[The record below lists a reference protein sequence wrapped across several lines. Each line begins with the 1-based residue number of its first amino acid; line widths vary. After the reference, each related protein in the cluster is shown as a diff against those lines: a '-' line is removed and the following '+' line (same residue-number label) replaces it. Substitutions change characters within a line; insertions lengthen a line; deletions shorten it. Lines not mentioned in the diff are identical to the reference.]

1 MRAESP
7 LTSPAATRDAKE
19 EAECEDSAATGE
31 LTAAGGHRWLPGSD
45 ETRQR
50 ICFVHAFRLLFLHS
64 FNGVTETGTPAGE
77 DVPRP
82 QQLLRLN
89 FHYSSCYL
97 CPRIRMQVLPSR
109 RMLLASFR
117 CSVTGAEVQ
126 AIVERHNI

>member
-89 FHYSSCYL
+89 FHYNFHYTV
-97 CPRIRMQVLPSR
+97 VLATCV
-109 RMLLASFR
+109 LASGCKCFLHEGCCWR
-117 CSVTGAEVQ
+117 PSDA
-126 AIVERHNI
+126 A